1 MLSLP
6 SPCGSK
12 PRPFRLLAPQIIAL
26 ATFFAL
32 TFGPASHARDPD
44 VFYKDGAYS
53 TFTLADQ
60 DTDRYG
66 LNEHPV
72 ELSPDDL
79 KPILQAITVRADGLF
94 SNNELETLFSPQ
106 QATLLA
112 GQIAKGLQLA
122 GPDQDVTFVMQ
133 RRSRRLVLL
142 SGLAL
147 TSGRIFFADGKLN
160 IIIGELD
167 RQRNREFERLFDT
180 TGAVQPYALS
190 SGTRKRNS
198 GALKGQLLAYEG
210 LSNQVTSKGKVRTD
224 WILIDVPL
232 ALDSLEAQPS
242 LATAGSN
249 GASGAPAAVPAPA
262 PSAGM
267 TSEEAAALQA
277 EQEAMRA
284 EMSRMREQLEAAPS
298 GSSTPAA
305 VPAAATAAPSAPLR
319 VPGTNIEERLRLLID
334 LYQQGLITEAEYN
347 DKRRQIL
354 SEL

>member
-1 MLSLP
+1 M
-6 SPCGSK
+6 
-12 PRPFRLLAPQIIAL
+12 
-26 ATFFAL
+26 
-32 TFGPASHARDPD
+32 
-44 VFYKDGAYS
+44 FYKDGAYS
-53 TFTLADQ
+53 TFALADQ

-122 GPDQDVTFVMQ
+122 QPDQDVTFVIQ
-133 RRSRRLVLL
+133 RRARRLVLL

-147 TSGRIFFADGKLN
+147 TSGRIFYADGKLN

-190 SGTRKRNS
+190 SGNRKRNS

-224 WILIDVPL
+224 WIVIDVDL
-232 ALDSLEAQPS
+232 ALDSIEAQPT
-242 LATAGSN
+242 LATAAG
-249 GASGAPAAVPAPA
+249 GAAPAAEVSA

-267 TSEEAAALQA
+267 TSEEATALQA

-298 GSSTPAA
+298 NSSSAPAA
-305 VPAAATAAPSAPLR
+305 VPAAASAPPSAPLR

>member
-1 MLSLP
+1 MLRLLST
-6 SPCGSK
+6 CGSR
-12 PRPFRLLAPQIIAL
+12 PRPLRLIASQLIAL
-26 ATFFAL
+26 ATIFAL
-32 TFGPASHARDPD
+32 TVGPASHARDPN

-122 GPDQDVTFVMQ
+122 QPDQDVTFVMQ

-147 TSGRIFFADGKLN
+147 TSGRVFFADGKLN

-242 LATAGSN
+242 LATAASN
-249 GASGAPAAVPAPA
+249 GAAPATAPA
-262 PSAGM
+262 PSSGM

-277 EQEAMRA
+277 EQDAMRA
-284 EMSRMREQLEAAPS
+284 EMSRMREQLETAPS
-298 GSSTPAA
+298 PSASSAPAA
-305 VPAAATAAPSAPLR
+305 VPAAAAAAPSAPLR
-319 VPGTNIEERLRLLID
+319 VPGTNIEDRLRLLID